1 MIGRGKET
9 KMRVAH
15 EATGEGTTLV
25 GPSFPSRNGAGPLSG
40 AAYLDSFVPLLVD
53 LYGEGW
59 CAGGNLSVLFK
70 AVAQAGEMLS
80 AQATPGRERA
90 RLELRSAAMAVI
102 CQGTGADHADA
113 GSELS
118 RRLLTQEAAPRSAI
132 RILSALSVGAETRD
146 LALNAPG
153 DSSGVAL
160 APSQVVALAAAAC
173 APAVGAGLA
182 DQGQLGGVEIQFLQG
197 PLRARAA
204 YVGRTRLDAITESPE
219 AEAAW
224 FDVLIADPTTGKDQA
239 RVTFCLRFMKA
250 ASPLWT

>member
-1 MIGRGKET
+1 MPSNIHGHIRQRVDVGLQESHTQYLLKPVGHIRCDRGQAVTQKHACQSTDQTNQPALQKEYG
-9 KMRVAH
+9 
-15 EATGEGTTLV
+15 GEV
-25 GPSFPSRNGAGPLSG
+25 GPPPSHGHQHGHG
-40 AAYLDSFVPLLVD
+40 
-53 LYGEGW
+53 
-59 CAGGNLSVLFK
+59 
-70 AVAQAGEMLS
+70 
-80 AQATPGRERA
+80 
-90 RLELRSAAMAVI
+90 
-102 CQGTGADHADA
+102 
-113 GSELS
+113 
-118 RRLLTQEAAPRSAI
+118 
-132 RILSALSVGAETRD
+132 
-146 LALNAPG
+146 
-153 DSSGVAL
+153 
-160 APSQVVALAAAAC
+160 